1 MSKDLVNEPN
11 LVYIKKW
18 MKTKTAVLFRLSNKI
33 VQVDFKDK
41 TKMILSSNT
50 KMVFYIDAKGLKKTY
65 PIESAI
71 NSSNE

>member
-1 MSKDLVNEPN
+1 
-11 LVYIKKW
+11 